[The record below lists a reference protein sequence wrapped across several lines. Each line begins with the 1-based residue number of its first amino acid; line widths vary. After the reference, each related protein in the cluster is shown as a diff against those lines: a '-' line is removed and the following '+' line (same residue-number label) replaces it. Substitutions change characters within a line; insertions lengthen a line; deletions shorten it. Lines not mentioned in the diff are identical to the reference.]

1 VSAKIKR
8 RDFVSLLAGAA
19 AWPLAARAQ
28 QTEKMSRIG
37 YLGSSSPSLEPHY
50 VEAFRQKLRDL
61 GHVEGENIVIEY
73 RWAEG
78 QDDRLPNLATELV
91 RLEPDIVVTTGTPG
105 ALAAMQA
112 TKTIPVVMA
121 SAGDPVGAGLVASLV
136 RPGGN
141 VTGFTILG
149 PELEGKRLELLK
161 QAVPELSRVAVLWNP
176 SNPALVSY
184 FATIEKAGRALRIS
198 LDPVAEVRRAD
209 ELDNAFSAI
218 ASARPHALV
227 VLADRFLL
235 AHRKRIVEFAAAKR
249 LPGMYPYREY
259 VDAGG
264 LMSYAPS
271 NIELFRGAATYVDK
285 ILKGAKPGDLPV
297 QEPTKFELVINLKS
311 AKAIGIDVPT
321 SLLLRADELIE
332 WDGGSSSSCSAAPL
346 SLGRSP
352 FARSSRMVIRVGK
365 IARCNFARPTI
376 VSVAKKS
383 RAGELHESLW

>member
-1 VSAKIKR
+1 MMKR
-8 RDFVSLLAGAA
+8 RKFIRLLGAA
-19 AWPLAARAQ
+19 TAWPLAARAQ
-28 QTEKMSRIG
+28 QTGKMSRIG

-50 VEAFRQKLRDL
+50 IEAFRQKLRDL
-61 GHVEGENIVIEY
+61 GHVDGENIVIEY

-91 RLEPDIVVTTGTPG
+91 RLMPDIIVTTGTPST
-105 ALAAMQA
+105 LAAMQA
-112 TKTIPVVMA
+112 TKTIPIVMA
-121 SAGDPVGAGLVASLV
+121 SAGDPVGAGLVASLA

-176 SNPALVSY
+176 SNPAIVSY
-184 FATIEKAGRALRIS
+184 FETIKNAGRALRIS

-209 ELDNAFSAI
+209 ELDNAFFAI

-297 QEPTKFELVINLKS
+297 QEPTRFELIVNLKN
-311 AKAIGIDVPT
+311 AKAIGIDVPP
-321 SLLLRADELIE
+321 SLLARADEVIE
-332 WDGGSSSSCSAAPL
+332 
-346 SLGRSP
+346 
-352 FARSSRMVIRVGK
+352 
-365 IARCNFARPTI
+365 
-376 VSVAKKS
+376 
-383 RAGELHESLW
+383 

>member
-1 VSAKIKR
+1 MKR
-8 RDFVSLLAGAA
+8 RQFITLLGGTAV
-19 AWPLAARAQ
+19 AWPLTARTQ
-28 QTEKMSRIG
+28 QTGKMSRIG

-61 GHVEGENIVIEY
+61 GHVDGENIVIEY
-73 RWAEG
+73 RWAGG

-91 RLEPDIVVTTGTPG
+91 RLEPDIIVTTGTPG
-105 ALAAMQA
+105 TLAAMHA
-112 TKTIPVVMA
+112 TKTIPIVMA
-121 SAGDPVGAGLVASLV
+121 SAGDPVGVGLVASLV

-141 VTGFTILG
+141 VTGFAILA

-161 QAVPELSRVAVLWNP
+161 QAVPELSRIAILWNP
-176 SNPALVSY
+176 SNPAIVSS
-184 FATIEKAGRALRIS
+184 FDAIETAGRALRIS

-209 ELDNAFSAI
+209 ELDNAFFAI

-235 AHRKRIVEFAAAKR
+235 AHRKRIVEFAAVKR

-297 QEPTKFELVINLKS
+297 QEPTRFELIVNLKN
-311 AKAIGIDVPT
+311 AKAIGIDVPP
-321 SLLLRADELIE
+321 SLLARADEVIE
-332 WDGGSSSSCSAAPL
+332 
-346 SLGRSP
+346 
-352 FARSSRMVIRVGK
+352 
-365 IARCNFARPTI
+365 
-376 VSVAKKS
+376 
-383 RAGELHESLW
+383 

>member
-1 VSAKIKR
+1 MQR
-8 RDFVSLLAGAA
+8 RELVTVLGGAA
-19 AWPLAARAQ
+19 VAWPLTARAQ
-28 QTEKMSRIG
+28 QPGKMPRIG

-50 VEAFRQKLRDL
+50 VAAFRQKLRDL

-78 QDDRLPNLATELV
+78 QDDRLPNLATELI
-91 RLEPDIVVTTGTPG
+91 RLEPDIIVTTGTPST
-105 ALAAMQA
+105 LAAMHA
-112 TKTIPVVMA
+112 TKTIPIVMA
-121 SAGDPVGAGLVASLV
+121 SAGNPVGVGLVASLV

-141 VTGFTILG
+141 VTGFAIRA

-161 QAVPELSRVAVLWNP
+161 QAVPELSRIAILWNP
-176 SNPALVSY
+176 SNPAIVSS
-184 FATIEKAGRALRIS
+184 FDAIETAGRALRIS
-198 LDPVAEVRRAD
+198 LDPVAEVRGAD
-209 ELDNAFSAI
+209 ELDNAFFAI

-297 QEPTKFELVINLKS
+297 QEPTRFELIVNLKN
-311 AKAIGIDVPT
+311 AKAIGIDVPP
-321 SLLLRADELIE
+321 SLLARADEVIE
-332 WDGGSSSSCSAAPL
+332 
-346 SLGRSP
+346 
-352 FARSSRMVIRVGK
+352 
-365 IARCNFARPTI
+365 
-376 VSVAKKS
+376 
-383 RAGELHESLW
+383 

>member
-1 VSAKIKR
+1 MMKR
-8 RDFVSLLAGAA
+8 RKFLTLLGAA
-19 AWPLAARAQ
+19 TAWPFAARAQ

-61 GHVEGENIVIEY
+61 GHVDGENIAIEY

-78 QDDRLPNLATELV
+78 QNDRLASLATELV
-91 RLEPDIVVTTGTPG
+91 RLKPDVIVTTGTPG
-105 ALAAMQA
+105 TLAAMQA
-112 TKTIPVVMA
+112 SKAIPIVMA
-121 SAGDPVGAGLVASLV
+121 SAGDPVDVGLVASLA
-136 RPGGN
+136 RRGGN

-161 QAVPELSRVAVLWNP
+161 LAVSPLSRVAVLWNP
-176 SNPALVSY
+176 SNPAIVSY
-184 FATIEKAGRALRIS
+184 LNTIKDAGRALRIS
-198 LDPVAEVRRAD
+198 LDPVVEVRRAD
-209 ELDNAFSAI
+209 ELDNAFTAI
-218 ASARPHALV
+218 ASARPHALA

-235 AHRKRIVEFAAAKR
+235 AQRKRIVEFAAAKR

-297 QEPTKFELVINLKS
+297 QEPTKFELIVNLKS
-311 AKAIGIDVPT
+311 AKVIGIDVPT
-321 SLLLRADELIE
+321 SLLLRADEVIE
-332 WDGGSSSSCSAAPL
+332 
-346 SLGRSP
+346 
-352 FARSSRMVIRVGK
+352 
-365 IARCNFARPTI
+365 
-376 VSVAKKS
+376 
-383 RAGELHESLW
+383 

>member
-1 VSAKIKR
+1 MKR
-8 RDFVSLLAGAA
+8 RKFITLLGAA
-19 AWPLAARAQ
+19 TAWPLAARAQ
-28 QTEKMSRIG
+28 QTGKMSRIG

-61 GHVEGENIVIEY
+61 GYVEGENIAIEY

-91 RLEPDIVVTTGTPG
+91 GLKSDIIVTTGTPG

-112 TKTIPVVMA
+112 TKTIPIIMA
-121 SAGDPVGAGLVASLV
+121 SSGDPVGVGLVASLV

-149 PELEGKRLELLK
+149 PELEGKRLEFLK
-161 QAVPELSRVAVLWNP
+161 QAVPELSRIAVLWNP
-176 SNPALVSY
+176 SNPAVALF
-184 FATIEKAGRALRIS
+184 FATMENAGRALRIS
-198 LDPVAEVRRAD
+198 LDPVVEVRRAD
-209 ELDNAFSAI
+209 ELDNAFVAI
-218 ASARPHALV
+218 AGARPHALV
-227 VLADRFLL
+227 VLADRSLL
-235 AHRKRIVEFAAAKR
+235 AHRKRIVEFAAANR
-249 LPGMYPYREY
+249 LPGMYPFREY

-297 QEPTKFELVINLKS
+297 QQPTKFELIVNLKS

-332 WDGGSSSSCSAAPL
+332 
-346 SLGRSP
+346 
-352 FARSSRMVIRVGK
+352 
-365 IARCNFARPTI
+365 
-376 VSVAKKS
+376 
-383 RAGELHESLW
+383 